1 MKALVYTAPLQIEV
15 REEADPTPAAGEV
28 VLQVA
33 AAGICGS
40 ELEGFA
46 SQSPMRVPPL
56 VMGHEFCGVRVD
68 TGERVIVNPLIACH
82 TCDLCVRGLPQI
94 CRNRAILGIH
104 RAGGFAERVAVP
116 EAACVPAPADMTAI
130 QAAFVEP
137 LANAVHAIRLATVV
151 DPAPLRIGVIGAGPL
166 GYATA
171 AIAKAR
177 GIPTICVADTY
188 TDRLSWLEDLG
199 GIEVGSSLQGEFD
212 VIVDAVG
219 AAATRNISVEQV
231 RPGGVA
237 VWLGLHSAESGFDG
251 RSIIRSEKSVVGT
264 FAYTPNDFLAAVH
277 YAKDIPTGWSASVT
291 LDDSAGAFT
300 GLLAGPVP
308 ALKTM
313 IQPAE
318 NNNWS

>member
-15 REEADPTPAAGEV
+15 RDEPEPTAGDGEV
-28 VLQVA
+28 IVRVS

-56 VMGHEFCGVRVD
+56 VMGHEFCGIRAD
-68 TGERVIVNPLIACH
+68 TGQRVIVNPLIACH
-82 TCDLCVRGLPQI
+82 ECDMCLRGVPEI
-94 CRNRAILGIH
+94 CRNRAIVGIH
-104 RAGGFAERVAVP
+104 RPGGFAEQVAVP
-116 EAACVPAPADMTAI
+116 AAGCVTAPEGMSAA

-137 LANAVHAIRLATVV
+137 MANAVHAIRLANSTE
-151 DPAPLRIGVIGAGPL
+151 PAPLRLGVIGAGPL

-171 AIAKAR
+171 AVAKAR
-177 GIPTICVADTY
+177 GIPQICVADTF
-188 TDRLSWLEDLG
+188 TERLKWIEDLG
-199 GIEVGSSLQGEFD
+199 GIAVDAALHGEFD

-219 AAATRNISVEQV
+219 APATRNISVEQI

-251 RSIIRSEKSVVGT
+251 RAIIRYEKSVVGT
-264 FAYTPNDFLAAVH
+264 FAYAPTDFRAAVH
-277 YAKDIPTGWSASVT
+277 YTQSLPTGWSALVP
-291 LDDSAGAFT
+291 LDSSADAFT
-300 GLLAGPVP
+300 DLLAGPVTT
-308 ALKTM
+308 LKTM

-318 NNNWS
+318 SNWS